1 MKIRVSVPDTDFSAI
16 YRYVDNVVKAL
27 ETRISRLDSNKAVP
41 PNNTKLAEHIQ
52 ELSKV
57 VNDHGQLLQAH
68 ENRLDNQWRDLTR
81 STNELSD
88 RIRSLEG

>member
-1 MKIRVSVPDTDFSAI
+1 MKIRVSVPDTDFSPI

-27 ETRISRLDSNKAVP
+27 ETRMSRLDSNKAVP
-41 PNNTKLAEHIQ
+41 PSNTKLAELVQ

-57 VNDHGQLLQAH
+57 VNDHGQLLQTH

-81 STNELSD
+81 NTNELSD